1 MEQQPF
7 SKPRTE
13 ERSRWF
19 RPGDWS
25 IQVKVLLGM
34 VAVVMLALGV
44 ATAVNAFS
52 LYTDLREEIGTNF
65 QNLAANQVSSLSEI
79 LSKQLTMLQSLT
91 LVHEVQDSAVT
102 ASARYDGDQETIEAE
117 LLEMDQQWLAAADD
131 SQLVQSILDPR
142 SNRITRQ
149 LLGFMESFPDHVEI
163 FMTDRYGG
171 LLASTGRTS
180 DYYQADEG
188 WWQAAYNGG
197 QGAFYIGQPEYDESA
212 GYTALN
218 MAIPIYGEDGQI
230 AGIVRTT
237 FRVDAVYQAVSAL
250 RLGETGHVA
259 IIDSAGLIVADPNLE
274 HIGEAVPQ
282 SWLATEIVDA
292 ASGWQEL
299 VDAEGDS
306 VLAGHAS
313 FAAATLENQAE
324 EDAVRSLGWVL
335 FLAQLQSEAYAP
347 VTGAVW
353 RGILAAGAFAL
364 VAAGLALVVA
374 RALVTPITDLAAVA
388 RRMAGGDLS
397 VRARSLRRDETGE
410 LAEAYNNMADQ
421 IEELVGGLEQTV
433 AERTRDLE
441 QRAVQL
447 ATAAEVGRA
456 AASMLEADQL
466 IREVV
471 ELIRERFG
479 LYYVGLFLVEEAGAG
494 VPVEESAGE
503 WAMLQAGTG
512 EAGRAMLARGHRI
525 RVGEGMIGW
534 SVAQGQPRVAQLA
547 EEDAVRLATAELPDT
562 RSEAA
567 LPLRSRGRVLG
578 ALSVQHTQPGVFD
591 EDTMAVLQ
599 TMADQVAVALENAR
613 LFSESQAAL
622 ESAQRAYGELSR
634 AAWNELLRPRTDWG
648 YRYAQQ
654 TVAPVDGMWRP
665 EMLQAGQ
672 TGEIVGGDGDG
683 DSSLAIPLKV
693 RDQVVGVL
701 GFRKGEGNAWTDE
714 EAELLQSFV
723 TQLEA
728 ALESARLYQETQQ
741 RAVQEQLTSE
751 ITTRM
756 RETLDV
762 DTVLRTAIR
771 EMGTVLGIPRVE
783 VRMATGTTQ
792 VRLERE

>member
-410 LAEAYNNMADQ
+410 LAEAFNGMADE
-421 IEELVGGLEQTV
+421 IAGMLGTLEQRV

-441 QRAVQL
+441 
-447 ATAAEVGRA
+447 A
-456 AASMLEADQL
+456 AADVAHATTSLLDPGELLHQ
-466 IREVV
+466 VV
-471 ELIRERFG
+471 DLVCDRFG
-479 LYYVGLFLVEEAGAG
+479 LYYVGLFLVDEEQRFAI
-494 VPVEESAGE
+494 
-503 WAMLQAGTG
+503 LRAGTG
-512 EAGRAMLARGHRI
+512 DAGAQMLAQGHKLEVGGDSMIGRCVASGTAAI
-525 RVGEGMIGW
+525 ALDVGEEP
-534 SVAQGQPRVAQLA
+534 QRFDNPL
-547 EEDAVRLATAELPDT
+547 LPDT
-562 RSEAA
+562 RSEMA
-567 LPLRSRGRVLG
+567 LPLRIRGRVVG
-578 ALSVQHTQPGVFD
+578 AMTVQ
-591 EDTMAVLQ
+591 DTVEAAFQKTDIAVMQ
-599 TMADQVAVALENAR
+599 TMADQVAVAIDNAR
-613 LFSESQAAL
+613 LFAETQTAL
-622 ESAQRAYGELSR
+622 EEMEAIHRRYLGRAWAEYAGTR
-634 AAWNELLRPRTDWG
+634 ARRG
-648 YRYAQQ
+648 YAQ
-654 TVAPVDGMWRP
+654 TEAGLVPLSA
-665 EMLQAGQ
+665 EML
-672 TGEIVGGDGDG
+672 
-683 DSSLAIPLKV
+683 P
-693 RDQVVGVL
+693 
-701 GFRKGEGNAWTDE
+701 
-714 EAELLQSFV
+714 
-723 TQLEA
+723 
-728 ALESARLYQETQQ
+728 ETQQ
-741 RAVQEQLTSE
+741 AMMERRTVISQATADTGGQERAPSPALVVPILQLDQPIGALGVKEPDGGRQWTAEEIALAEAIAEQFALAADNLRLLEETQRRAARDRLLSE
-751 ITTRM
+751 VTARM

-762 DTVLRTAIR
+762 RTVLETTADQLYQILDLDKVVIR
-771 EMGTVLGIPRVE
+771 L
-783 VRMATGTTQ
+783 TTDGS
-792 VRLERE
+792 EGDSA